1 MRIMIGR
8 PFGFLTRA
16 AGFSGIAPA
25 LVALSLVG
33 CAEER
38 APISRVQPNALAK
51 SFFVGTDLEGTEDDP
66 EFYKRGTVIDVGYGA
81 GQDGLF
87 TATYAQPV
95 SRIRWEIT
103 EKTLNARLSFERVV
117 GTDGNGESLEGVEFK
132 ATNDGQI
139 VASYAIESHFD
150 IRREYNPQTGEEL
163 NVVVENTQDRPWYAR
178 KYFRIDWAQNLVTDS
193 YDYDTLSMLGVLGGI
208 DYDPIA
214 YTVLDPDDP
223 DAPHFVPDEGYFD
236 VTNKVYAT
244 PKTVDIS
251 SLGVGFDELPACLLS
266 SNFSGGTDPW
276 GNCNPIEITLR
287 ESYRRIT
294 DTDYEPMDH
303 DGVRFRAIGA
313 FNFNYRRGYDRHY
326 GMLDSEWNRFISRYN
341 IWQRSHYYE
350 DPESMT
356 GAIACAT
363 EATTEAPTGDP
374 TADPNRDDNGDGTAD
389 ECDGAGSGS
398 RCDVYKQKCTLPY
411 RERSVATQPW
421 YIAGDRSMFDPT
433 NWAVEEWDLALKTAV
448 QTARLVECR
457 RTGGADC
464 EAAYP
469 MWTGQQEDNDEAVR
483 IAHDVQVCQRSVGWD
498 AEQCADYARDAAREL
513 ARARGNENDPATLAI
528 GEVVTLPSVIV
539 LCNNPVEDS
548 DHPACGRR
556 GLAPRPGDIRY
567 HIVQNVEAPQ
577 VPSPWGILADGDD
590 PVTGEK
596 VAGWMN
602 IWTHIT
608 DIAAQGLVDLVRYT
622 NGELSTEEITNG
634 KYVRDWAGAARLGAN
649 GAFPTLSKAELD
661 ARVAAAT
668 HTDREIVGRINER
681 ELPGELK
688 NVLHAAKARVL
699 DVEARSDVASPSL
712 ARVQTTL
719 AAARGT
725 AVESAL
731 LNPAMFALA
740 GVPGGAALGGTAK
753 DVASPLALNNP
764 LVRTRLHELRE
775 NALAKRGACVL
786 DEAPEPTSMT
796 GLADILK
803 YKFPPIDGET
813 ASERHD
819 RYERMLTY
827 VKRRFHYA
835 VIAHEMGHSVGLR
848 HNFVSSSAPLFYRPQ
863 YWQLRTKNG
872 SVTTPCTEAVEDG
885 STCVGPRYW
894 DPVTEEE
901 QSQLIN
907 MWMQS
912 TVMDYPGDLSQD
924 MLGLGITDFAAAR
937 FFYGD
942 TVSVYAEPS
951 HASGTRVGTGITLA
965 TDTFGGLLGIRYGI
979 KGSAGQGADDFHY
992 SALQQNYGMVRGCY
1006 DAEAVPPRDW
1016 SDAVDGY
1023 FDPVL
1028 DGHVVGIDGRQTK
1041 CRQTPVDYLGFTEL
1055 RQPTDAELN
1064 GGYYRGGPS
1073 VHDATGRTR
1082 VPYAFAS
1089 DNWADL
1095 GNVSVLRHD
1104 NGADPYE
1111 QVQFLV
1117 TTKEVRHILDNY
1129 RRNRS
1134 TFSVRGA
1141 ADRSFARYNM
1151 KLQGIAGGMGFFAS
1165 IYNDIGLGA
1174 GYDFEMLWPYVVNL
1188 TARDNMIAST
1198 VAFDHF
1204 TRELSRPQPGEHYRR
1219 PETFADP
1226 VFRSASDPDDLFQA
1240 DAQAVALM
1248 IPNGATGYLRDV
1260 GFGGHLLENAMSS
1273 SNGDFDVEFTEN
1285 AGSYYDKI
1293 NTALLLAESED
1304 RFVSQS
1310 RRDFYDARFRAV
1322 GLADV
1327 FPDGFRRTVAN
1338 ALTGDRSLLAPR
1350 IETDETGLP
1359 LLDSAADVERDP
1371 FAALYPARPLGWVSL
1386 WPAKAPEVCFSRLG
1400 RAACT
1405 DFSRTK
1411 GFAPDVPANTA
1422 AIDPQIGWEVQKF
1435 FVAWTIALIKANEK
1449 TPWLD
1454 QMRLYRL
1461 GPNATPEFED
1471 RIEWQDPSSG
1481 ELYYAKTFGTECLFG
1496 DAADACAGGSV
1507 VQKGI
1512 AARVLEYANALTEKA
1527 YQLDETNYPGSDTV
1541 RPGFNELGR
1550 AMVARHP
1557 SGEAIVKSDPAVR
1570 RITGLGM
1577 LQVLPPCDQ
1586 NVDPECT
1593 PLTVDQ
1599 NHFAFELESY
1609 RSVPEFLWQAGT
1621 VYGLFGEPRERGIF

>member
-1 MRIMIGR
+1 MTSRK
-8 PFGFLTRA
+8 LALA
-16 AGFSGIAPA
+16 AVVFA
-25 LVALSLVG
+25 LLG

-51 SFFVGTDLEGTEDDP
+51 SFFVGSDLRGTEDDP

-95 SRIRWEIT
+95 SRIRWDVT
-103 EKTLNARLSFERVV
+103 EGALNARLAFERVI
-117 GTDGNGESLEGVEFK
+117 GTDGKGEPLEGVEHK
-132 ATNDGQI
+132 PTNDGQI
-139 VASYAIESHFD
+139 VASYRIESHFD

-163 NVVVENTQDRPWYAR
+163 NIVVENSQDRPWNER
-178 KYFRIDWAQNLVTDS
+178 KYFRVDWAENLVTDS
-193 YDYDTLSMLGVLGGI
+193 YDYDTLSLLGVLGGI
-208 DYDPIA
+208 QYDPIA
-214 YTVLDPDDP
+214 YTVLDPSDP

-244 PKTVDIS
+244 PKMVDIS
-251 SLGVGFDELPACLLS
+251 GLGVGYDEIPACLLS
-266 SNFSGGTDPW
+266 ANFTGGTDPW
-276 GNCNPIEITLR
+276 GNCNPIEVTLR
-287 ESYRRIT
+287 ESYRRVT

-313 FNFNYRRGYDRHY
+313 FNFNYRRGYDRNY
-326 GMLDSEWNRFISRYN
+326 GMLDGEWNRFISRYN

-350 DPESMT
+350 NPEPMT
-356 GAIACAT
+356 GDIACAT
-363 EATTEAPTGDP
+363 LETTEIPTGSP
-374 TADPNRDDNGDGTAD
+374 TADPNRDDDGNGTAD
-389 ECDGAGSGS
+389 ECENAGAGS

-411 RERSVATQPW
+411 RERTVATQPW
-421 YIAGDRSMFDPT
+421 YIAGDPSMFDPT
-433 NWAVEEWDLALKTAV
+433 NWAVEEWDLAFKTAV
-448 QTARLVECR
+448 QSARLVECR
-457 RTGGADC
+457 KTGGVDC
-464 EAAYP
+464 EAAHP
-469 MWTGQQEDNDEAVR
+469 MWTGQQDDNEEAIR
-483 IAHDVQVCQRSVGWD
+483 IAHDHQVCQRAVGWD
-498 AEQCADYARDAAREL
+498 ANQCADYAREAARAL
-513 ARARGNENDPATLAI
+513 AQARGNENDASTLAI
-528 GEVVTLPSVIV
+528 GEVVTMPSVIV
-539 LCNNPVEDS
+539 LCHNPVETG

-556 GLAPRPGDIRY
+556 GLSPRVGDIRY
-567 HIVQNVEAPQ
+567 HIVQNIETPQ

-596 VAGWMN
+596 VAGSMN
-602 IWTHIT
+602 IWTHVT
-608 DIAAQGLVDLVRYT
+608 DLAAQGLVDLVRYT

-634 KYVRDWAGAARLGAN
+634 KYVRDWATAARLGS
-649 GAFPTLSKAELD
+649 GAFPTIPKAELEG
-661 ARVAAAT
+661 RIAAAT
-668 HTDREIVGRINER
+668 HTDPDLIARMNAKD
-681 ELPGELK
+681 LPGELRQ
-688 NVLHAAKARVL
+688 VMHTAKARVL

-712 ARVQTTL
+712 AKVQTTMN
-719 AAARGT
+719 AARGT
-725 AVESAL
+725 PVETAL
-731 LNPAMFALA
+731 LNPAMLALA
-740 GVPGGAALGGTAK
+740 GAPSGSAVDANALK
-753 DVASPLALNNP
+753 LASPLGLNNP
-764 LVRTRLHELRE
+764 LVRARLRELRE

-786 DEAPEPTSMT
+786 DEAPEPSSMT
-796 GLADILK
+796 GLADILAA
-803 YKFPPIDGET
+803 KFPAAEGET
-813 ASERHD
+813 PSDRQN

-872 SVTTPCTEAVEDG
+872 AVTTQCTEAVEDG

-894 DPVTEEE
+894 DPVTDEER
-901 QSQLIN
+901 SGLIS

-924 MLGLGITDFAAAR
+924 MIGLGITDFAATR

-942 TVSVYAEPS
+942 TVSVYADPS
-951 HASGTRVGTGITLA
+951 HNAGTRVGTGITLA
-965 TDTFGGLLGIRYGI
+965 TDTFGGLLGIRYGV
-979 KGSAGQGADDFHY
+979 KGSSGQGSNDFHY
-992 SALQQNYGMVRGCY
+992 SALQQNYGMIRNCY
-1006 DAEAVPPRDW
+1006 DAAPAPAADWRDEL
-1016 SDAVDGY
+1016 DGY
-1023 FDPVL
+1023 WDPVL
-1028 DGHVVGIDGRQTK
+1028 DGHVVWVDGRQTK
-1041 CRQTPVDYLGFTEL
+1041 CRQAPIDYVRFTDL
-1055 RQPTDAELN
+1055 RAPNDTELN
-1064 GGYYRGGPS
+1064 GGFYRGGPS

-1111 QVQFLV
+1111 QVQFLI
-1117 TTKEVRHILDNY
+1117 TTQEVRHILDNY

-1174 GYDFEMLWPYVVNL
+1174 GYDFESLWPYVVNL

-1198 VAFDHF
+1198 VAFDHL
-1204 TRELSRPQPGEHYRR
+1204 TRQLSRPQPGEHYRR
-1219 PETFADP
+1219 TAAFADP
-1226 VFRSASDPDDLFQA
+1226 VFRSASDPDDLFQPN
-1240 DAQAVALM
+1240 AQPVALV
-1248 IPNGATGYLRDV
+1248 IPNGATGFLRDV

-1327 FPDGFRRTVAN
+1327 FQDGFRRTIAN

-1350 IETDETGLP
+1350 IEADEEGNP
-1359 LLDSAADVERDP
+1359 ILDAEANAARDP
-1371 FAALYPARPLGWVSL
+1371 LAQLYPARPLGWVSL
-1386 WPAKAPEVCFSRLG
+1386 WPANGPEVCFSRLG

-1411 GFAPDVPANTA
+1411 GFAPDVPAFTVPV
-1422 AIDPQIGWEVQKF
+1422 DPQIGWEVQKF
-1435 FVAWTIALIKANEK
+1435 FIAWTIAFIKANEK
-1449 TPWLD
+1449 TAWLD

-1461 GPNATPEFED
+1461 GPNSEPGFEE

-1496 DAADACAGGSV
+1496 DPADACAGGRV

-1512 AARVLEYANALTEKA
+1512 AARVLEYANELTARA
-1527 YQLDETNYPGSDTV
+1527 YQLDVE
-1541 RPGFNELGR
+1541 GFPEGEAQPAGHNPYGR
-1550 AMVARHP
+1550 AIFARHP
-1557 SGEAIVKSDPAVR
+1557 DGTPIVKSDPAVR
-1570 RITGLGM
+1570 RITGLGL
-1577 LQVLPPCDQ
+1577 LQVLPDCDR
-1586 NVDPECT
+1586 NVDPACT

-1599 NHFAFELESY
+1599 NHVAFELEGF
-1609 RSVPEFLWQAGT
+1609 RSVAEYLWQAGT
-1621 VYGLFGEPRERGIF
+1621 VYGLFGPPSARGIY

>member
-1 MRIMIGR
+1 MGVGR
-8 PFGFLTRA
+8 VRA
-16 AGFSGIAPA
+16 VRGTAA
-25 LVALSLVG
+25 LLVLFALG

-38 APISRVQPNALAK
+38 APISRIQPNALAK
-51 SFFVGTDLEGTEDDP
+51 SFFVGKDLASTRDDP

-103 EKTLNARLSFERVV
+103 DGTLNARLSFERVV
-117 GTDGNGESLEGVEFK
+117 GTDGKGEPIDGVEPK
-132 ATNDGQI
+132 AANDGQI

-163 NVVVENTQDRPWYAR
+163 NVVVENTQDRPFYER
-178 KYFRIDWAQNLVTDS
+178 KYMRVDWAQNLVTDS

-223 DAPHFVPDEGYFD
+223 DAPHFDAEAGYFD

-244 PKTVDIS
+244 PRVVDIS
-251 SLGVGFDELPACLLS
+251 GLGVGLDEIPACLLS
-266 SNFSGGTDPW
+266 ANFSGGTDPW

-287 ESYRRIT
+287 ESYRRVT

-303 DGVRFRAIGA
+303 DGVRFQALGA
-313 FNFNYRRGYDRHY
+313 FNFNYRRGYDRGY
-326 GMLDSEWNRFISRYN
+326 GMLDGEWNRFISRYN
-341 IWQRSHYYE
+341 IWQRSHYYD
-350 DPESMT
+350 DPERMT
-356 GAIACAT
+356 GGIACAT
-363 EATTEAPTGDP
+363 LETTEIPTGDP
-374 TADPNRDDNGDGTAD
+374 TADPNRDDDENGTAD
-389 ECDGAGSGS
+389 ECERAGSGS

-411 RERSVATQPW
+411 RERAVATQPW
-421 YIAGDRSMFDPT
+421 YIAGDTSLFDPT

-457 RTGGADC
+457 KTGGADC
-464 EAAYP
+464 EASYP
-469 MWTGQQEDNDEAVR
+469 MWTGQHDDNEEAIR
-483 IAHDVQVCQRSVGWD
+483 IAHDVMVCQRSVGWGS
-498 AEQCADYARDAAREL
+498 AQCFDHARERAREL
-513 ARARGNENDPATLAI
+513 ARARGDENDPATLAI
-528 GEVVTLPSVIV
+528 AAVVSEPSVIV
-539 LCNNPVEDS
+539 LCRNPVADD

-567 HIVQNVEAPQ
+567 HIVQNIESPQ

-596 VAGWMN
+596 VAGSMN
-602 IWTHIT
+602 IWTHVT
-608 DIAAQGLVDLVRYT
+608 DLAAQSVVDLVRYA

-634 KYVRDWAGAARLGAN
+634 KYVRDWAAAAKLGAAGAS
-649 GAFPTLSKAELD
+649 PTLAKGDLH
-661 ARVAAAT
+661 ARLAAAT
-668 HTDREIVGRINER
+668 ETAP
-681 ELPGELK
+681 ELFDAMDAKDLPAELAG
-688 NVLHAAKARVL
+688 VLATAKARVL
-699 DVEARSDVASPSL
+699 DVDVRNDVPSPSL
-712 ARVQTTL
+712 AKIQSAMNL
-719 AAARGT
+719 ARGT
-725 AVESAL
+725 PIEAAL
-731 LNPAMFALA
+731 MNPAMLALA
-740 GVPGGAALGGTAK
+740 GAPHTSALDSAAHTL
-753 DVASPLALNNP
+753 ASPLGLNNP
-764 LVRTRLHELRE
+764 LVRTRLRELRE

-786 DEAPEPTSMT
+786 DEAPEPSSMT
-796 GLADILK
+796 GLADILLQ
-803 YKFPPIDGET
+803 KFPKTEGES
-813 ASERHD
+813 ASERKA
-819 RYERMLTY
+819 RYGRMLTY

-863 YWQLRTKNG
+863 YWQLRTQNG
-872 SVTTPCTEAVEDG
+872 AVTTQCSEAVEDG
-885 STCVGPRYW
+885 SSCVGPRYW
-894 DPVTEEE
+894 DPVTEDER
-901 QSQLIN
+901 SQLIN

-912 TVMDYPGDLSQD
+912 TVMDYPGDMSQD

-942 TVSVYAEPS
+942 TVSVYAEPNA
-951 HASGTRVGTGITLA
+951 HAGTRVGTGVTLA

-979 KGSAGQGADDFHY
+979 KASAGQGSNDFHY
-992 SALQQNYGMVRGCY
+992 SALQQNYGVIRNCY
-1006 DAEAVPPRDW
+1006 DAEPLVPSDW
-1016 SDAVDGY
+1016 SDELDGH
-1023 FDPVL
+1023 FDAVL
-1028 DGHVVGIDGRQTK
+1028 DGHVVRVQDRPTK
-1041 CRQTPVDYLGFTEL
+1041 CRQAPVDYVRYADL
-1055 RQPTDAELN
+1055 RRPNDAELN

-1111 QVQFLV
+1111 QVQFLI
-1117 TTKEVRHILDNY
+1117 TTQEVRHILDNY
-1129 RRNRS
+1129 RRNRT

-1141 ADRSFARYNM
+1141 ADRSFARYNA

-1165 IYNDIGLGA
+1165 IYNDVGLGA
-1174 GYDFEMLWPYVVNL
+1174 GYDFKTLWPYVVGL

-1204 TRELSRPQPGEHYRR
+1204 TRQLARPEPGEHYRR

-1226 VFRSASDPDDLFQA
+1226 VFRSATDPDDLFQA
-1240 DAQAVALM
+1240 DPQSIALV

-1260 GFGGHLLENAMSS
+1260 GFGGHLLENGMSS
-1273 SNGDFDVEFTEN
+1273 TNGDFDVEFTEN

-1327 FPDGFRRTVAN
+1327 FPDGFRRAIAN

-1350 IETDETGLP
+1350 VETDDAGSP
-1359 LLDSAADVERDP
+1359 LLDVDGDDARDP
-1371 FAALYPARPLGWVSL
+1371 LARLYPGRPLGWVSL
-1386 WPAKAPEVCFSRLG
+1386 WPAAGPEVCFSRLG

-1405 DFSRTK
+1405 DFSRTS
-1411 GFAPDVPANTA
+1411 GFSPDVPAFTA
-1422 AIDPQIGWEVQKF
+1422 PVDPQIGWEVQKF
-1435 FVAWTIALIKANEK
+1435 LIAWTVALIKANEK
-1449 TPWLD
+1449 TTWLD

-1461 GPNATPEFED
+1461 GANANPELEG

-1481 ELYYAKTFGTECLFG
+1481 EIYYAKTFGTECLFG
-1496 DAADACAGGSV
+1496 DPSDACAGGRV

-1512 AARVLEYANALTEKA
+1512 AARVLEYANELTGKGYA
-1527 YQLDETNYPGSDTV
+1527 LDEANFPETEAHAA
-1541 RPGFNELGR
+1541 GFNDFGR

-1557 SGEAIVKSDPAVR
+1557 SGIAIIKSDPAVR

-1586 NVDPECT
+1586 NEDPECT

-1599 NHFAFELESY
+1599 NRYAHELEAY
-1609 RSVPEFLWQAGT
+1609 RSVAEFLWQAGT
-1621 VYGLFGEPRERGIF
+1621 AYGLFGPPSPRGIF